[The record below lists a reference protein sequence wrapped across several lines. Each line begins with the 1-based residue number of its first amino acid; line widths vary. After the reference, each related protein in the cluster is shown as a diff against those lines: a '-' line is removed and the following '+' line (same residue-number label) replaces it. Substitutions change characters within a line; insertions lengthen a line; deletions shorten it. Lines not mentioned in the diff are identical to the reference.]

1 MKMRIA
7 AAGNATAPLCK
18 AAAGDVGEHLTIC
31 KPQAQQE
38 FSVNLSSRRSWLETA
53 REHLATAKPQA
64 QAVGKF
70 SDCQGR
76 DFYLALLVC
85 QKVDNSIISVY
96 NEL

>member
-38 FSVNLSSRRSWLETA
+38 FSVNLSSRRSRLETA

-64 QAVGKF
+64 QAELSVNL
-70 SDCQGR
+70 SSR
-76 DFYLALLVC
+76 RSRLETAREHLATAKP
-85 QKVDNSIISVY
+85 QAQAATQS
-96 NEL
+96 